1 MFELASSIRLQI
13 AKYGSSGIRTACLL
27 ASAPLPCSLYVRYNV
42 AMTQPDSQWLA
53 QSLLN
58 APGWARVA
66 LTAPNEHLRENAALE
81 LAQTILA
88 AWDREPTL
96 TDARQMTLPL

>member
-1 MFELASSIRLQI
+1 
-13 AKYGSSGIRTACLL
+13 
-27 ASAPLPCSLYVRYNV
+27 
-42 AMTQPDSQWLA
+42 MTQPDSQWLA

-81 LAQTILA
+81 LAESILS
-88 AWDREPTL
+88 AWERQPVLPDG
-96 TDARQMTLPL
+96 RQMTLPL